1 MKVEERNS
9 LIIKILEQA
18 YYDAISGVVL
28 KDSEFDADI
37 FYLFNK
43 VINDK
48 VEKLEAWGF
57 REILIVIC
65 VAMKL
70 DPTYEA
76 S

>member
-28 KDSEFDADI
+28 KDSEFDAYI

-48 VEKLEAWGF
+48 VEC
-57 REILIVIC
+57 I
-65 VAMKL
+65 
-70 DPTYEA
+70 PTAKMDRKSEDNG
-76 S
+76 